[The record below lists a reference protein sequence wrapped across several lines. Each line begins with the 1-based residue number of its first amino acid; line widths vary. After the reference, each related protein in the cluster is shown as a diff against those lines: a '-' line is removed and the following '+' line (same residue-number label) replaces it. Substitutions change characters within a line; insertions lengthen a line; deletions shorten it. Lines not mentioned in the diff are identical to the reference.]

1 MKNCT
6 YVLRTVLICVF
17 AIAGMLPGFSQQV
30 EKGLNS
36 STGDYLGFLEYKP
49 ADYSSNTTT
58 KYPLIIFLH
67 GIGERGNG
75 TTMLQDVTCCGIPRI
90 IRLGHKMKFTWNGKT
105 ETFLVISPQCPEK
118 YGMWPA
124 VFITEL
130 INYAKAN
137 LRIDPNRIYLTGLS
151 MGGGG
156 TFRFISTGADQPK
169 QLAAAATICA
179 PCTFSQPLDPV
190 NAHLP
195 IWSFHA
201 ADDPTA
207 SVTCTINAINRIN
220 DFNPNPK
227 PLMTIW
233 PTGGH
238 IVWDRVYT
246 DTAYKFDGVVNIY
259 EWFLGQNKS
268 LPVNIMPVARVGNT
282 INITT
287 GTATAKLDGSA
298 STDADGKLVRYV
310 WRKVSGP
317 AGGVITTPF
326 GTNSSTTVTGLT
338 TAGTYQYQLNVVDD
352 RAAVSRDTLTIVV
365 SNGASVVNV
374 APVAKAGS
382 DATIT
387 LPTSIYTLNGSGTD
401 QDGTI
406 ASYQW
411 TKVSGP
417 AATIANPAAASTA
430 ISGLVQGTYVF
441 KLKVTDNK
449 GATGE
454 DQVTITVNAVP
465 NVAPVAKAGADVTIT
480 LPTSSVTLN
489 GSGSTDSDGSI
500 ASYLWTK
507 VSGPA
512 ATIANPAAAS
522 TAISGLVQGTY
533 VFKLKVTDNKGAM
546 GEDQVTI
553 TVNAAPNV
561 APVAKAGADVTITLP
576 TNSVTLNGAGSTDS
590 DGSIASYLWTK
601 VSGPAATIA
610 NAAAASTAISGL
622 VEGTYVFKLKVTDNR
637 GATGEDQVTVVV
649 NAAPNVAPVAK
660 AGADVTITLPTNSVT
675 LNGAGST
682 DSDGSIASY
691 LWTKVS
697 GPAATIA
704 NASGSSTAI
713 NGLVEGTYVFKLKV
727 TDNDGASSEDQVT
740 VKVNPAANVL
750 PVAKAGNDITIT
762 LPTNRTS
769 VSGIASSDAD
779 GSIVSYA
786 WAKLSGPSQFI
797 IADAEAALTSITN
810 LVEGIYTFRLVVTD
824 NDGGTDADTV
834 VIKVNPAPPA
844 PNVAPV
850 AQAGE
855 NQTITLPVDN
865 VSLNGSGSTDQDGT
879 IASYTWTYISG
890 PATYSLNN
898 AASATATVTGMGAGT
913 YTFRLEVK
921 DNDGATDA
929 DTVSIIVEEETAPPP
944 PPNVVP
950 TANAGSDI
958 VITLPVNQ
966 ATLHGEESTDSDGT
980 ITNYTWKKISGPASF
995 NIVTAGASSTI
1006 IENLVEGTYQ
1016 FQLQIKDNDGAL
1028 SNDTVKITVNPAP
1041 NETPASD
1048 AGADMQVQ
1056 LPDPNIQLDGSDS
1069 YDPDGTIAAYKW
1081 EQISG
1086 PNTATITS
1094 ALTAATKITGVAEG
1108 VYWFRLT
1115 VTDNDGTKA
1124 SDAIKITVFAAPIP
1138 NVVPVANAGS
1148 DIEITLPV
1156 ASAQLDGS
1164 KSSDADGTIVSY
1176 RWTQISGPVT
1186 ATIANTTAQ
1195 KTNVAGLQEGEYTFR
1210 LTVKDNDG
1218 EETNDNVKVTV
1229 HAGITP
1235 NVAPVANAGSDID
1248 VTLPDATIQLDGTGS
1263 SDADGTIASYNW
1275 VKVSGPAA
1283 TITNSNTATPNIV
1296 GVEAGVY
1303 TFRLTVTD
1311 NDGEEASDDV
1321 KVTVHAAPAPSVN
1334 AMPVANAGGDQT
1346 ISYPDTSLTISGT
1359 QSNDTDGT
1367 IETYDWTMLDG
1378 PAPATIMNP
1387 SSPST
1392 VINNLQTG
1400 EYKFVLTVTDNK
1412 GGVARDTVAV
1422 SVINTQRFTEEF
1434 KVYPNPARSD
1444 LKVDL
1449 SSDTL
1454 GTTRVT
1460 IYNSNGMIVQSM
1472 NVEKTQPHLLKSVNV
1487 SKLQTGI
1494 YYLEVII
1501 DGKVRKISKF
1511 MKQQ

>member
-49 ADYSSNTTT
+49 ADYNTNTTT

-169 QLAAAATICA
+169 QLAGAATICA

-454 DQVTITVNAVP
+454 DQVTITVNATP
-465 NVAPVAKAGADVTIT
+465 N
-480 LPTSSVTLN
+480 LS
-489 GSGSTDSDGSI
+489 
-500 ASYLWTK
+500 
-507 VSGPA
+507 
-512 ATIANPAAAS
+512 
-522 TAISGLVQGTY
+522 
-533 VFKLKVTDNKGAM
+533 
-546 GEDQVTI
+546 
-553 TVNAAPNV
+553 
-561 APVAKAGADVTITLP
+561 PVAKAGADVTITLP

-601 VSGPAATIA
+601 VSGPAATIV
-610 NAAAASTAISGL
+610 NAAGAATAISGL
-622 VEGTYVFKLKVTDNR
+622 VEGTYVFKLKVTDNK
-637 GATGEDQVTVVV
+637 GATAEDQVTVVV
-649 NAAPNVAPVAK
+649 NATPNVAPVAK
-660 AGADVTITLPTNSVT
+660 AGADVTITLPLSSVT
-675 LNGAGST
+675 LNGTGSNDT
-682 DSDGSIASY
+682 DGSIASY

-697 GPAATIA
+697 GPAATIV
-704 NASGSSTAI
+704 NPSGSSTVI

-750 PVAKAGNDITIT
+750 PVAKAGNDVTIT

-779 GSIVSYA
+779 GSIASYA

-834 VIKVNPAPPA
+834 VIKVNAAPPT

-879 IASYTWTYISG
+879 IASYTWTYIGG

-898 AASATATVTGMGAGT
+898 ATSATATVTGMGAGA

-929 DTVSIIVEEETAPPP
+929 DTVAIIVEEETAPPP

-950 TANAGSDI
+950 TASAGSDI

-966 ATLHGEESTDSDGT
+966 ATLHGEESIDLDGN

-1006 IENLVEGTYQ
+1006 VENLVEGTYQ

-1028 SNDTVKITVNPAP
+1028 SNDTVKIIVNPAP

-1056 LPDPNIQLDGSDS
+1056 LPDPDIQLDGSDS

-1094 ALTAATKITGVAEG
+1094 ASTAASKITGVAEG

-1115 VTDNDGTKA
+1115 VTDNEGTKA
-1124 SDAIKITVFAAPIP
+1124 SDAIKITVLAAPIP

-1148 DIEITLPV
+1148 DIQITLPV
-1156 ASAQLDGS
+1156 TSAQLDGS
-1164 KSSDADGTIVSY
+1164 KSSDVDGTIISY

-1218 EETNDNVKVTV
+1218 EETSDNVKVTV
-1229 HAGITP
+1229 HAAIIP
-1235 NVAPVANAGSDID
+1235 NVAPVADAGSDID

-1283 TITNSNTATPNIV
+1283 TIMNSNTATPNIA
-1296 GVEAGVY
+1296 GIEAGVY
-1303 TFRLTVTD
+1303 TFRLTVRD
-1311 NDGEEASDDV
+1311 NEGDEASDDV
-1321 KVTVHAAPAPSVN
+1321 KVTVHAAPVLPVN

-1367 IETYDWTMLDG
+1367 IATYDWTMLDG

-1454 GTTRVT
+1454 GTTRIT

-1472 NVEKTQPHLLKSVNV
+1472 NVEKTQPHLLKGIDV